1 MKQDYETAEIRLIP
15 VRDILT
21 DSSSWVGEG
30 DNVTGQGTP

>member
-21 DSSSWVGEG
+21 DSSSWIGDGVEG
-30 DNVTGQGTP
+30 GFV